1 VTAALAQTP
10 WPTLIAGGV
19 ALLLVGVV
27 GLTIRSI
34 IKGNL
39 VPRQHLVDVQ
49 AERDKWEAAW
59 RLQQATLAEIDAR
72 LDANT
77 EALRLV
83 EQLVNALATK
93 GTTSR

>member
-1 VTAALAQTP
+1 MSAGLAATP

-34 IKGNL
+34 IRGDL
-39 VPRQHLVDVQ
+39 VPRQYLQDVQ
-49 AERDKWEAAW
+49 KERDKWEAAW
-59 RLQQATLAEIDAR
+59 RVSQETMSEFDGR

-93 GTTSR
+93 GTAR

>member
-1 VTAALAQTP
+1 VTAALATTP

-19 ALLLVGVV
+19 ALLLVAVV

-34 IKGNL
+34 IQGNL

-59 RLQQATLAEIDAR
+59 RLQQEALAEIDSR

-83 EQLVNALATK
+83 EQLVNALATR

>member
-1 VTAALAQTP
+1 MTAVLAATP
-10 WPTLIAGGV
+10 WPTLIAGGLAV
-19 ALLLVGVV
+19 LLVGVV

-34 IKGNL
+34 IRGDL
-39 VPRQHLVDVQ
+39 VPRQYLKDIQ
-49 AERDKWEAAW
+49 TERDKWEAAW
-59 RLQQATLAEIDAR
+59 RVSQGTIAEFDGR

-93 GTTSR
+93 GTAR

>member
-1 VTAALAQTP
+1 MKNMPWPELLAGSFVTAVVATLAFAVRAILT
-10 WPTLIAGGV
+10 GG
-19 ALLLVGVV
+19 
-27 GLTIRSI
+27 
-34 IKGNL
+34 L
-39 VPRQHLVDVQ
+39 VPRQHLVDMQ

-59 RLQQATLAEIDAR
+59 RLSQETIKEFDGR

-93 GTTSR
+93 GSAR